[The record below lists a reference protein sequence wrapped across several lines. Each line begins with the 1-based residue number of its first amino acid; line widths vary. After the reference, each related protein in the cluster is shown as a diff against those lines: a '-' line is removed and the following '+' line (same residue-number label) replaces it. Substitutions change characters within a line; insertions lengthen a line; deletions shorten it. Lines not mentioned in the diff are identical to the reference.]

1 MNDFI
6 SFAALAMRRLQNY
19 AFAIVALV
27 LGTGLFLLI
36 PRTLGTLI
44 ETIGDPEGLEFN
56 VLIAPVGLIAA
67 ILIAQAI
74 LSAIHNYL
82 VTLSA
87 EQIGN
92 ELRATFFARLIDQPY
107 AQTRG
112 QKLGGTA
119 SEFVSDI
126 AIMQS
131 GLSTVLIAFLRHAV
145 FTIGAFV
152 AMFIVNW
159 QMALISIASVLVVAG
174 VISVFIHFATKAS
187 IRTQVHRAN
196 TVSLLLEAANNA
208 YVIKAYEKSRYF
220 DSLFRERLNTTYDEI
235 SRNLRLMS
243 LINPVSLVVFA
254 IAIFVILA
262 YGTQSVASGQSTI
275 ADLVSFIT
283 YAMVLIAS
291 TSQLGVNFGK
301 MKQAVAMYQKH
312 RKFLDPIIDPPTAHD
327 NEPNN
332 HHSNGPPPGFRLDE
346 VSFVYQGTDKPALA
360 KVSLEVPSAKI
371 TIVVGESGA
380 GKSTLAAVLVGLLKP
395 TSGMINRN
403 DGRTDNSD
411 LAIVPQHPFLFSGT
425 IADNIRFGRP
435 HITDAA
441 IKAAAATAQID
452 RHIKSLPDGFDNEVE
467 EGGKN
472 FSRGQAQR
480 IALARALAGDPRV
493 LILDEA
499 TASLDVISER
509 AIRDALL
516 ALRGQ
521 TTIVVIA
528 HHGELLSIADH
539 LLVLGNG
546 HLEFAGNP
554 QASSQSKTI
563 AAYLPHLGNKPQ
575 MDEVGA

>member
-6 SFAALAMRRLQNY
+6 SFAALAKRRLQNY
-19 AFAIVALV
+19 AFAIAALV

-92 ELRATFFARLIDQPY
+92 ELRATFFVRLIDQPY
-107 AQTRG
+107 AQTLG
-112 QKLGGTA
+112 QKLNGIA

-187 IRTQVHRAN
+187 I
-196 TVSLLLEAANNA
+196 
-208 YVIKAYEKSRYF
+208 
-220 DSLFRERLNTTYDEI
+220 
-235 SRNLRLMS
+235 
-243 LINPVSLVVFA
+243 
-254 IAIFVILA
+254 
-262 YGTQSVASGQSTI
+262 
-275 ADLVSFIT
+275 
-283 YAMVLIAS
+283 
-291 TSQLGVNFGK
+291 
-301 MKQAVAMYQKH
+301 
-312 RKFLDPIIDPPTAHD
+312 
-327 NEPNN
+327 
-332 HHSNGPPPGFRLDE
+332 
-346 VSFVYQGTDKPALA
+346 
-360 KVSLEVPSAKI
+360 
-371 TIVVGESGA
+371 
-380 GKSTLAAVLVGLLKP
+380 
-395 TSGMINRN
+395 
-403 DGRTDNSD
+403 
-411 LAIVPQHPFLFSGT
+411 
-425 IADNIRFGRP
+425 
-435 HITDAA
+435 
-441 IKAAAATAQID
+441 
-452 RHIKSLPDGFDNEVE
+452 
-467 EGGKN
+467 
-472 FSRGQAQR
+472 
-480 IALARALAGDPRV
+480 
-493 LILDEA
+493 LDEA

-521 TTIVVIA
+521 TTIVGIA
-528 HHGELLSIADH
+528 HQGELLSIADH

-546 HLEFAGNP
+546 RLEFAGNP
-554 QASSQSKTI
+554 QASSQSNTI

-575 MDEVGA
+575 MNEVDA